1 VVNRGGLS
9 FKYGK
14 YVGLVQLCQVG
25 WREEVVELEERVY
38 HPSALGATSRALI
51 VHNQLTIVESAQE
64 FEVFTKRFATVKYD
78 EVLFCAIELNSAC
91 NTKVVASVLKSV
103 EGK

>member
-1 VVNRGGLS
+1 MV
-9 FKYGK
+9 K
-14 YVGLVQLCQVG
+14 
-25 WREEVVELEERVY
+25 LEERVY
-38 HPSALGATSRALI
+38 HPFALGATSGALI

-78 EVLFCAIELNSAC
+78 EVLLCAIERNSAC
-91 NTKVVASVLKSV
+91 STKVVASVLKSV